1 MANPEQKKT
10 KFAIGDDDN
19 QSSTE
24 TQVDEMTEKN
34 SSSSSMEVPDQ
45 EDVKPLQRNKTVIQ
59 KNIEAKEMVA
69 KFTPSRKNR
78 YAKTEAGGGILT
90 QLLKLSMLKTGH
102 KSGQTTPNPRDF
114 FKNSRTHSGSTIPLA
129 SSNRSSLADDGYSAF
144 ALEEQ
149 LNITANIADLLLK
162 QDYLMVLSKA
172 MVQFGSPAHRLEYNM
187 SLASKALEIET
198 SFAFLPGVAFISF
211 GDADTHT
218 SDTHILKADRG
229 YNMDKLER
237 SYEISRQVIYGE
249 LEVEDAY
256 ELLED
261 MMDEPQIYPWWIQIL
276 NYCLCSFLICPLAFN
291 GDWIDALI
299 SGALGLIVGL
309 LSILASKIFNYSN
322 VFEITAAIICSFIS
336 AALHSKANFN
346 SVMLSG
352 VTLLLPGLSLTTSV
366 IELGS
371 KNLISGVVRLVFALV
386 SAFMLGFGLNIGTKI
401 WQSWDAF
408 DVNGINSNP
417 VSPWWNFLL
426 LPLLAVNYC
435 IFLNASFRQWPPI
448 LILCIIGFVVSYF
461 TSTPLGAEVS
471 AAISAF
477 VVAFV
482 GNAYARIT
490 HRFGFAAVIAATMLL
505 VPGSMGVKGFLALF
519 DDNKQS
525 GGSNTGGATLAFQMI
540 VVALSIAVGLF
551 VASLLVYPFG
561 KKRTAMMM
569 F

>member
-1 MANPEQKKT
+1 MTNPEQKKT
-10 KFAIGDDDN
+10 KFAIDDDDN
-19 QSSTE
+19 QSSTD
-24 TQVDEMTEKN
+24 TQVDDTTEKN
-34 SSSSSMEVPDQ
+34 SSSSLDIPDQ

-69 KFTPSRKNR
+69 KFSTNRKNR
-78 YAKTEAGGGILT
+78 FAQSETGGGILT
-90 QLLKLSMLKTGH
+90 QLLRLSMLKGGGH
-102 KSGQTTPNPRDF
+102 SKSGYSTPNPRDI
-114 FKNSRTHSGSTIPLA
+114 FKDNRTHSGSTIPLA
-129 SSNRSSLADDGYSAF
+129 SNRSSFADDGYTAY

-172 MVQFGSPAHRLEYNM
+172 MVMFGSPAHRLEYNM
-187 SLASKALEIET
+187 SLASNALDIET
-198 SFAFLPGVAFISF
+198 SFAFLPGVAIISF

-237 SYEISRQVIYGE
+237 AYEISRQVIYGE
-249 LEVEDAY
+249 LSVEVAY
-256 ELLED
+256 ELLEE
-261 MMDEPQIYPWWIQIL
+261 MMEEKPVYSWWVQIL

-291 GDWIDALI
+291 GDWIDALL
-299 SGALGLIVGL
+299 SGALGFCVGC
-309 LSILASKIFNYSN
+309 LSILSSKIFNYSN
-322 VFEITAAIICSFIS
+322 VFEITAAIICSFVAS
-336 AALHSKANFN
+336 ALHKYANYS

-386 SAFMLGFGLNIGTKI
+386 SAFMLGFGLNIGTSI
-401 WQSWDAF
+401 WKSIDGSKMVSDTHA
-408 DVNGINSNP
+408 INA
-417 VSPWWNFLL
+417 WWYFLL

-435 IFLNASFRQWPPI
+435 IFLNATFRQWPPI
-448 LILCIIGFVVSYF
+448 LTLSIVGFVVSYF
-461 TSTPLGAEVS
+461 TSGPLGAQVS

-477 VVAFV
+477 VVAFL
-482 GNAYARIT
+482 GNVYSRIT
-490 HRFGFAAVIAATMLL
+490 HRFGFAAVLSGTMLL

-519 DDNKQS
+519 TDEKDRTDDNS
-525 GGSNTGGATLAFQMI
+525 GGATLAFQMI

-561 KKRTAMMM
+561 KRRTAMMM